1 MFDPYK
7 RNELYNWRTSL
18 GGVLAGGVTGVI
30 FGLAGF
36 FLSQNHRTNA
46 MGPVLFL
53 LVPFVV
59 GFAIAMVARDMRS
72 AIAAAIL
79 ATIGALGL
87 LIAFGREGLLC
98 AVMAIPL
105 LFIGLAVGVA
115 FGFLFNKLAAA
126 FRGGSNNTTLTSIIL
141 LSMPLLILA
150 GHRVELSKLTQ
161 PRREVVNST
170 TRFAV
175 DPGRVWAELQSF
187 DSLSAKKPLLMYVG
201 LPIPMKCLM
210 EGSGVGANRTCYFDH
225 GFIQETVTEWSPPNF
240 MRLSIDRTNMP
251 GRHWLGFEEASY
263 EVRWDGSA
271 TVLTRNTIV
280 ISNLYPVWYW
290 RPLERWGVSSEHQYI
305 FADIARRLQPAS
317 PGH

>member
-7 RNELYNWRTSL
+7 RNELYNWRASL

-72 AIAAAIL
+72 VIAAAIL
-79 ATIGALGL
+79 ATLGALGL

-98 AVMAIPL
+98 ALMAIPL

-115 FGFLFNKLAAA
+115 FGFLLNKLAAA
-126 FRGGSNNTTLTSIIL
+126 FRGGSNNTTLTSVIL
-141 LSMPLLILA
+141 LSMPLLIVA
-150 GHRVELSKLTQ
+150 GHRVEQSKLTQ

-170 TRFAV
+170 TRFAI

-201 LPIPMKCLM
+201 LPVPMKCVM
-210 EGSGVGANRTCYFDH
+210 EGSGVGAKRTCYFDH

-271 TVLTRNTIV
+271 TVLARNTIV

-317 PGH
+317 SVH